1 MPQSLAMGK
10 ALKIQN
16 LRGFRRDPSQLLKS
30 HRQLETE
37 AVLLPNFWLS
47 DRKVKALRAGN
58 TAAKKRSQRG
68 PGHSGNLRKGA
79 APEKQFHANGSRLA

>member
-16 LRGFRRDPSQLLKS
+16 LRGFRRDPSQLPKS
-30 HRQLETE
+30 HRKLEIE
-37 AVLLPNFWLS
+37 AVILPNFWLS
-47 DRKVKALRAGN
+47 DGEVKALRASD

-68 PGHSGNLRKGA
+68 PGHSGNLRKGG
-79 APEKQFHANGSRLA
+79 APEK